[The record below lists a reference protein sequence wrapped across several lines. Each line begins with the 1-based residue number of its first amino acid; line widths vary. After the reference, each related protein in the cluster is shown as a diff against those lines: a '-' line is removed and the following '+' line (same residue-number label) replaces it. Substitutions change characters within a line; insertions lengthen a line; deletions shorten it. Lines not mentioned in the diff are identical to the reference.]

1 MTTTMQNETAIPTL
15 YRFIINPTAGKH
27 RSEAVERAIEA
38 RFAASGGSRIFEI
51 HRTER
56 PGHATEIA
64 RAIGERDG
72 SKAVIFACGGDGT
85 VNEVVNGLAGTG
97 AALGVLPCGTGNDFV
112 RTVYE
117 TRDFEGILARI
128 DDHAYRF
135 IDAARFND
143 QLFVN
148 VASLGFDTIVG
159 LKAKALVAK
168 APWIGGISYGIAAVA
183 GLTGQHSFPMELDI
197 EVDSGDGTSTRV
209 VRTEPFTLMAVCN
222 GAYYG
227 GGFHP
232 APIADAADGLLNI
245 CVVRKL
251 GALKILALIPRYAA
265 GTHMENP
272 AVTMYKVRKGVI
284 RKVGEK
290 LAVNCDGESSYEDA
304 ISFEVLPGS
313 IRLAVF

>member
-1 MTTTMQNETAIPTL
+1 MPPETAVPTL

-27 RSEAVERAIEA
+27 RSEAVERAIEI
-38 RFAASGGSRIFEI
+38 RFAALGGSHSIEI

-64 RAIGERDG
+64 RGIGMRDG
-72 SKAVIFACGGDGT
+72 AAAVVFACGGDGT

-117 TRDFEGILARI
+117 TRDIDGILARI
-128 DDHAYRF
+128 DSHGYRY

-159 LKAKALVAK
+159 LKAKAMVAK

-197 EVDSGDGTSTRV
+197 EVDSGNGETTRV
-209 VRTEPFTLMAVCN
+209 LRTEPFTLMAICN
-222 GAYYG
+222 GGYYG

-232 APIADAADGLLNI
+232 APLADAADGLLDI

-251 GALKILALIPRYAA
+251 GALKILSLIPRYAA
-265 GTHMENP
+265 GTHMGNP
-272 AVTMYKVRKGVI
+272 AVTMYKVRKGII
-284 RKVGEK
+284 RKVGDK

>member
-1 MTTTMQNETAIPTL
+1 MTTPTETSAPAL

-38 RFAASGGSRIFEI
+38 RFATMGGSRVFEI

-56 PGHATEIA
+56 PGHAIEIA

-72 SKAVIFACGGDGT
+72 AAAVVFACGGDGT

-112 RTVYE
+112 RTVYG
-117 TRDFEGILARI
+117 TKDIDGILARI
-128 DDHAYRF
+128 DSPVYRN
-135 IDAARFND
+135 IDAARFNE

-159 LKAKALVAK
+159 LKAKAMVAK

-197 EVDSGDGTSTRV
+197 EVEAGDGTTTRV
-209 VRTEPFTLMAVCN
+209 LRTEPFTLMAVCN

-232 APIADAADGLLNI
+232 APVADAADGLLDI

-251 GALKILALIPRYAA
+251 GAMRILALIPKYAA

-284 RKVGEK
+284 RKVGDK

-304 ISFEVLPGS
+304 IHFEVLPGS
-313 IRLAVF
+313 IRLAAF